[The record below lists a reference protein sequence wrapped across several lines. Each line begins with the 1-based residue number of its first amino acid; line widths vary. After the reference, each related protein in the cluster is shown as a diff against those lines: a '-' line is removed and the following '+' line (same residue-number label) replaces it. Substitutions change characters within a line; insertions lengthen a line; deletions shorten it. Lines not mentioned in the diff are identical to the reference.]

1 MLCFTV
7 VLLCAGCDLKAREEA
22 LQKKEAEYAQ
32 REQQLSLREKS
43 LQIRE
48 EELQQ
53 LKQKLDSVK
62 TKTDT
67 ALVYNQQL
75 IGEWNVKMT
84 CTETTCPGSAVGD
97 TKTETWNINYENNL
111 IVAKAIASDKLV
123 RVYTGSYD
131 GTNLTLSEDVAN
143 TPSEPATKMTIR
155 LSMTDEIQWKV
166 KEIIVREND
175 CRIVYSLQLSK
186 QQPSSS
192 K

>member
-1 MLCFTV
+1 MYLMV
-7 VLLCAGCDLKAREEA
+7 VLFCSGCGLRAREEA
-22 LQKKEAEYAQ
+22 VQKKEDELAQ

-43 LQIRE
+43 LALRE
-48 EELQQ
+48 EEVLE

-97 TKTETWNINYENNL
+97 TKTETWNIGYDSSF

-131 GTNLTLSEDVAN
+131 GNMLTLTENITDAP
-143 TPSEPATKMTIR
+143 TEPATKMTIR
-155 LSMTDEIQWKV
+155 LTLTGNDTMEGQR
-166 KEIIVREND
+166 EIVREND
-175 CRIVYSLQLSK
+175 CRIIYSLQLSK
-186 QQPSSS
+186 QKSSS